1 MNNEKINAAA
11 QLCAIQFISFRGPM
25 FSLAGYVRQSM
36 GDNAPSLAEIVHYL
50 QKEET
55 HNELLK
61 WEVGL
66 FKNTIGDWSLVSL
79 ATPPTIENMR
89 YRLEHFPVSNTCC
102 RFCLQDAKRLAH
114 IDLVPEL
121 DIRGEPVPR
130 SLLHRGGCMQA
141 WLTMRTQ
148 VARADATPKTKAS
161 LI

>member
-11 QLCAIQFISFRGPM
+11 QEVAIQFISYRGPM

-36 GDNAPSLAEIVHYL
+36 GDTAPPLAEIVHYL
-50 QKEET
+50 QKKET
-55 HNELLK
+55 HEELLK

-79 ATPPTIENMR
+79 ATPPTIGQIK

-102 RFCLQDAKRLAH
+102 RFCLQDAKRLAY

-121 DIRGEPVPR
+121 DIHGVPVPR
-130 SLLHRGGCMQA
+130 SLLHPGGCMKA
-141 WLTMRTQ
+141 WGEMRTQ
-148 VARADATPKTKAS
+148 VARADAAPTKAS
-161 LI
+161 LL